1 MTQREFL
8 TAVANAEVATEIKE
22 YAAAAIVKMD
32 EKNANRKPT
41 KKQIENEGVANAI
54 LEFLAD
60 KEPTVGADIAA
71 ALDITTQK
79 ATGLCGQL
87 VKAGKLVKSEVKL
100 PKVGARVAYAIAKEE
115 IGE

>member
-41 KKQIENEGVANAI
+41 ENEGLTVAI

-60 KEPTVGADIAA
+60 KEPTVGADIAV
-71 ALDITTQK
+71 ALNITTQK

-100 PKVGARVAYAIAKEE
+100 PKVGIRVAYAVAKEE

>member
-8 TAVANAEVATEIKE
+8 TAVVEANVNAELTAYAT
-22 YAAAAIVKMD
+22 AAIVKMD

-41 KKQIENEGVANAI
+41 KKQLENEGVATAI

-100 PKVGARVAYAIAKEE
+100 PKVGARVAYAVAKEE